1 MDNLM
6 PKMLTGD
13 QLKQALTILPA
24 YDKRIQHENK
34 ATRLTALSDLYG
46 LYIPSKMSTEI
57 YSKLYLALLRSL
69 QKKGTK
75 EAVRQYY
82 ANHEYMNGA
91 SSNGIIGGSD
101 SFTIIGESGIGKSS
115 AIARAVELLCD
126 GKLLY
131 GNTVSRIIPCLTV
144 QCPFDCSVK
153 GMMLEIL
160 RNVDEKLG
168 STYYQTAIKSRTNT
182 VDMLIGMV
190 STVAINHIGLLIVD
204 EIQNVVGSKNG
215 RNLVGMLTQLTVPK
229 NHVDRAH
236 TVGAGHVKQEPPRRK
251 VGEGI
256 RLKLNIC
263 GYSLSD
269 PCKEVFGPDVN

>member
-1 MDNLM
+1 
-6 PKMLTGD
+6 
-13 QLKQALTILPA
+13 
-24 YDKRIQHENK
+24 
-34 ATRLTALSDLYG
+34 
-46 LYIPSKMSTEI
+46 MSTEI

-115 AIARAVELLCD
+115 AITRAVELLCD